1 MAHLVDL
8 TVALGS
14 YDHTLDLTKGSVNI
28 AGTRPD
34 FVPTSS
40 DIDAP
45 QRWHVSEIPLVAYA
59 KLRAA
64 GDDSLLAIPV
74 FTSRMFP
81 HRAIYVRADRV
92 RDPSDLR
99 GARVGVASW
108 SDTTAV
114 WARGMLADMYG
125 VTPREIEWWQGSV
138 DGSGAALAV
147 DSESHRPEGV
157 ELVSAQ
163 GQSLEEMLWGG
174 DLDALIA
181 CGVSDRLRRSRSEA
195 GVRPLFEGPAA
206 PEREYYRATGCLPPH
221 RTIAIR
227 REVLEERPWI
237 ASNLYRAFEVAKR
250 RYFVRLTEIS
260 ASRTAIPWTSAYMAR
275 TRELF
280 GEDPWPY
287 GVEPNRAS
295 LEVFLRYAV
304 EQELFAR
311 QLSADEL
318 FIAVEPFVDGLV

>member
-14 YDHTLDLTKGSVNI
+14 YDHTLDLTKGDVSI

-34 FVPTSS
+34 FVSPAS
-40 DIDAP
+40 DLGAL
-45 QRWHVSEIPLVAYA
+45 QRWHVSEVPLIAYA
-59 KLRAA
+59 MLRAA
-64 GDDSLLAIPV
+64 GDDSMVAIPV
-74 FTSRMFP
+74 FTSRTFP

-92 RDPSDLR
+92 RAPRDLR
-99 GARVGVASW
+99 GARVGIASW
-108 SDTTAV
+108 GDTTGV

-125 VTPREIEWWQGSV
+125 VMPGEIEWWQGSV
-138 DGSGAALAV
+138 DGSNPAEALEPASLP
-147 DSESHRPEGV
+147 DGV
-157 ELVSAQ
+157 ALVSAE
-163 GQSLEEMLWGG
+163 GQSLEEMLWNR

-181 CGVSDRLRRSRSEA
+181 PGVSERLRHSTLDA
-195 GVRPLFEGPAA
+195 GVGCLFEGPAT
-206 PEREYYRATGCLPPH
+206 PEREYHRATGCLPPH

-260 ASRTAIPWTSAYMAR
+260 ASRTAIPWTSAYMAK
-275 TRELF
+275 TRQLF

-304 EQELFAR
+304 EQGLLARRLAVEDLFTP
-311 QLSADEL
+311 
-318 FIAVEPFVDGLV
+318 VEPFVDGLV